1 MSMQQRVRPAVPS
14 PKVERL
20 KGRFLM
26 IDEVQAMQ
34 ARLDRLES
42 LVGTAYGESGTVRP
56 ALQNAAAQQDIN
68 QMRVEIQAIAN
79 FLRDNDPARA

>member
-1 MSMQQRVRPAVPS
+1 MSTTDKPPTSVGGGEMTRIRM
-14 PKVERL
+14 EFR
-20 KGRFLM
+20 M

-42 LVGTAYGESGTVRP
+42 LVGTAYGANGTVRP
-56 ALQNAAAQQDIN
+56 ALENAAAQQDIN
-68 QMRVEIQAIAN
+68 QMRVEIQAVAN